1 MSAEN
6 TTTESTKFLEIKAPG
21 AESASTIGPT
31 KSVGLTGIVA
41 VMLKVTA
48 VSGTSPTLNVAI
60 QDGDSDPPTINR
72 FAWPQ
77 ITAVGDYPA
86 YLRTAKSHVRYVSQ
100 ISGSKPS
107 FTYSVFVTA

>member
-1 MSAEN
+1 MSTEN
-6 TTTESTKFLEIKAPG
+6 AVHESTKFLEIKAPG
-21 AESASTIGPT
+21 AETASTIGPT
-31 KSVGLTGIVA
+31 KPVGLTGIVA

-48 VSGTSPTLNVAI
+48 VSGTSPTLDVTI

-86 YLRTAKSHVRYVSQ
+86 YIRTAKSHVRYVSK
-100 ISGSKPS
+100 IAGTKPS
-107 FTYSVFVTA
+107 FTYSVAVTA

>member
-1 MSAEN
+1 
-6 TTTESTKFLEIKAPG
+6 
-21 AESASTIGPT
+21 
-31 KSVGLTGIVA
+31 
-41 VMLKVTA
+41 
-48 VSGTSPTLNVAI
+48 VSGTSPTLDVAI

-86 YLRTAKSHVRYVSQ
+86 YLRTAKTHVRYVSK
-100 ISGSKPS
+100 IAGTKPS